1 MLFFDIFVYFRLV
14 LLTLLCY
21 LGGQHFGSQSSP
33 RPRDLLSKVT
43 FEGEIFRRS
52 QCKCLIYLARKQLV
66 YPHIKA
72 CSLDCSP
79 GKTKSLAAR
88 VLIILCSPPVLRPDF
103 CLYNLYGGRCPPQ
116 SGIRN
121 VEGVWIIEYLRDTN
135 LGLQLAAR
143 LTWTQTGGSH
153 VRVVLVRKP
162 QTKLIKLFWKF
173 GLMSNNIFSF
183 VHFSFFVPRYS
194 ARSTRVVIVIID
206 VLLSAVTPQTTVN
219 NVHNSCVCSNYSQG
233 TRRSVTHLSTNV
245 RSSITRLLIFLSFSS
260 YNNISTLL
268 FPVELQTRVR

>member
-72 CSLDCSP
+72 CSLDFSP

-103 CLYNLYGGRCPPQ
+103 CLCNLYGGRCPPQ

-121 VEGVWIIEYLRDTN
+121 VEGVVPQIDPSVPQPVVQSRRRPL
-135 LGLQLAAR
+135 LGPSP
-143 LTWTQTGGSH
+143 G
-153 VRVVLVRKP
+153 
-162 QTKLIKLFWKF
+162 
-173 GLMSNNIFSF
+173 
-183 VHFSFFVPRYS
+183 
-194 ARSTRVVIVIID
+194 
-206 VLLSAVTPQTTVN
+206 
-219 NVHNSCVCSNYSQG
+219 
-233 TRRSVTHLSTNV
+233 
-245 RSSITRLLIFLSFSS
+245 
-260 YNNISTLL
+260 
-268 FPVELQTRVR
+268 

>member
-1 MLFFDIFVYFRLV
+1 MFNLFGKKTTRLSP
-14 LLTLLCY
+14 
-21 LGGQHFGSQSSP
+21 HQS
-33 RPRDLLSKVT
+33 LLS
-43 FEGEIFRRS
+43 R
-52 QCKCLIYLARKQLV
+52 
-66 YPHIKA
+66 
-72 CSLDCSP
+72 
-79 GKTKSLAAR
+79 SLALSIAPEKNKKSRCSR
-88 VLIILCSPPVLRPDF
+88 VNNSLLASGPRPDF
-103 CLYNLYGGRCPPQ
+103 CLYNLGGGRCPPQ

-143 LTWTQTGGSH
+143 LTWTQTGGGH

-194 ARSTRVVIVIID
+194 ARPTRVVIID

-233 TRRSVTHLSTNV
+233 TPRSVTHLSTNV

-260 YNNISTLL
+260 YNNIAISSRAANKGSLIFYNHRESL
-268 FPVELQTRVR
+268 Y

>member
-1 MLFFDIFVYFRLV
+1 M
-14 LLTLLCY
+14 
-21 LGGQHFGSQSSP
+21 
-33 RPRDLLSKVT
+33 
-43 FEGEIFRRS
+43 
-52 QCKCLIYLARKQLV
+52 
-66 YPHIKA
+66 
-72 CSLDCSP
+72 
-79 GKTKSLAAR
+79 
-88 VLIILCSPPVLRPDF
+88 LIILCSPPVLRPDF

-143 LTWTQTGGSH
+143 LTWTQTGGGH

-268 FPVELQTRVR
+268 FPEELQTRVR

>member
-1 MLFFDIFVYFRLV
+1 MDRF
-14 LLTLLCY
+14 
-21 LGGQHFGSQSSP
+21 
-33 RPRDLLSKVT
+33 
-43 FEGEIFRRS
+43 
-52 QCKCLIYLARKQLV
+52 
-66 YPHIKA
+66 
-72 CSLDCSP
+72 
-79 GKTKSLAAR
+79 AA
-88 VLIILCSPPVLRPDF
+88 L
-103 CLYNLYGGRCPPQ
+103 
-116 SGIRN
+116 
-121 VEGVWIIEYLRDTN
+121 VWIIEYLRDTN

-143 LTWTQTGGSH
+143 LTWTQTGGGH

-219 NVHNSCVCSNYSQG
+219 YVHNSCVCSNDSQG

-268 FPVELQTRVR
+268 FPEELQTRVR